1 MTIQKYVS
9 KELTHFVGGILSDED
24 EQYELLLKILSSG
37 WLTHPPHNPNISGNL
52 SVNVEARISRNE
64 MYVPQVVCFCDIPVG
79 DLDIHMKKYSRF
91 GLSFF
96 KDFLTEK
103 GANPVFY
110 IAANS
115 IVHEI
120 PTDTLTLIRAAE
132 KAKEKAVDLRDSFKK
147 VARASLFDQRVPEY
161 VDLISR
167 QPKRAFETS
176 TSLEVPSEH
185 LEIRDIDQFISFQ
198 ILSFIKFFDDRKA
211 DDDPENFYME
221 REWRVVGN
229 IRFNLDDVERVILP
243 RADSKRLR
251 EALPEYCG
259 QVTFS
264 D

>member
-1 MTIQKYVS
+1 MTTQKYVS
-9 KELTHFVGGILSDED
+9 KELTHFVGGKLTDED

-64 MYVPQVVCFCDIPVG
+64 MYVPQVVCFCDIPAG

-120 PTDTLTLIRAAE
+120 PTDTITLMRVAE
-132 KAKEKAVDLRDSFKK
+132 KAKEQAVDLRDYFKK
-147 VARASLFDQRVPEY
+147 VPRAQHFDEMAPQFVSFFSEELERTTRASSSPGVPPEHAS
-161 VDLISR
+161 LMALSR
-167 QPKRAFETS
+167 
-176 TSLEVPSEH
+176 
-185 LEIRDIDQFISFQ
+185 FISFQ
-198 ILSFIKFFDDRKA
+198 VFSFVKFFDDSKPEH
-211 DDDPENFYME
+211 DPDNFYME
-221 REWRVVGN
+221 REWRVIGN
-229 IRFNLDDVERVILP
+229 VNFGLEDVERVILP
-243 RADSKRLR
+243 RAYGGRLR
-251 EALPEYCG
+251 EDLAMYSG